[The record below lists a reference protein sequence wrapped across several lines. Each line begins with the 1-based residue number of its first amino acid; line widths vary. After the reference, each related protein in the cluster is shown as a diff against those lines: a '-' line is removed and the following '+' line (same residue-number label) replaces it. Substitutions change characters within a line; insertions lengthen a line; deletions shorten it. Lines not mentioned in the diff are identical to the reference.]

1 MKKIIS
7 ILLCIAMAMTFMPIV
22 FAEEATDVAINEENF
37 PDENFRGYI
46 SECFD
51 KDKNGTLSAAEI
63 EAVVYINTYD
73 IAYEG
78 EHEDKIVD
86 IKTFEGI
93 TYFKNL
99 KTLYCGGPSLT
110 SLDVSQNTALEEL
123 CLRHASITE
132 LDVSNYTNIKR
143 LYCGDNENLTFLI
156 VGNQKN
162 LEYLYCG
169 YTAVASLDVSG
180 CPNLIGLRCDHTN
193 LTSIDVSKN
202 KKLTELDCSG
212 TDIKK
217 INLKNN
223 HKIKYLYADK
233 SVVILSAETFL
244 RYKFEQNT
252 PEKLKNY
259 IYFEVKIAEF
269 SENKTID
276 KFCHFAADALIIVT
290 CTPGFWFFLIHN
302 KNKD

>member
-7 ILLCIAMAMTFMPIV
+7 ILLCIAMVMAFMPIA
-22 FAEEATDVAINEENF
+22 FAEEATGVAINEENF

-51 KDKNGTLSAAEI
+51 KDKNDTLSADEI
-63 EAVVYINTYD
+63 EAVVFINTYD

-86 IKTFEGI
+86 IKSFEGI
-93 TYFKNL
+93 AYFKNL
-99 KTLYCGGPSLT
+99 KELCCGGPSLT
-110 SLDVSQNTALEEL
+110 TLDVSKNTALVEIIIEN
-123 CLRHASITE
+123 APITE
-132 LDVSNYTNIKR
+132 LDVSN
-143 LYCGDNENLTFLI
+143 C
-156 VGNQKN
+156 KN
-162 LEYLYCG
+162 LERLICTSTDITTLDVSKCKKLDWLVCNYSN
-169 YTAVASLDVSG
+169 VSSVDVSG
-180 CPNLIGLRCDHTN
+180 CPNLEVLRCDHTK
-193 LTSIDVSKN
+193 LTSLDVSNN
-202 KKLTELDCSG
+202 KSLYSLSCLG
-212 TDIKK
+212 TNIEK
-217 INLKNN
+217 INLKSN

-259 IYFEVKIAEF
+259 IYFDVKEAEF

-276 KFCHFAADALIIVT
+276 KFCHFAADALIIVIH
-290 CTPGFWFFLIHN
+290 TPYFVFNIIHDGN
-302 KNKD
+302 ND